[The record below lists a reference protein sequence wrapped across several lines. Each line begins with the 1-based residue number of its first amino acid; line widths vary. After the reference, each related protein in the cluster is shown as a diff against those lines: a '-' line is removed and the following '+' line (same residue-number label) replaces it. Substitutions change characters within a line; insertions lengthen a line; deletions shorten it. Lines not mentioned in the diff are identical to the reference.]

1 MANKVTFDY
10 SKTAEYISEGEI
22 TAMKRIAEDAKKLL
36 LSREGEGNDFL
47 GWIDLPV
54 DYDKEEFARIQKAAA
69 KIQSDSDVLL
79 VIGIGG
85 SYLGA
90 RAANEFLGHNF
101 YNIIPKSMRKTP
113 EIYYCGNNLSSAYIK
128 GLMEAA
134 EQETRKMNAVRQEGG

>member
-54 DYDKEEFARIQKAAA
+54 DYVFRKQRQRYRAIQMSCLLSVLVVH
-69 KIQSDSDVLL
+69 ILEPEQPMNSWDTIFIISFQS
-79 VIGIGG
+79 
-85 SYLGA
+85 
-90 RAANEFLGHNF
+90 
-101 YNIIPKSMRKTP
+101 
-113 EIYYCGNNLSSAYIK
+113 
-128 GLMEAA
+128 
-134 EQETRKMNAVRQEGG
+134 Q

>member
-54 DYDKEEFARIQKAAA
+54 DYLHVFRKQRQRYRAIQMSCLLSVLVVH
-69 KIQSDSDVLL
+69 ILEPEQPMNSWDTIFIISFQS
-79 VIGIGG
+79 
-85 SYLGA
+85 
-90 RAANEFLGHNF
+90 
-101 YNIIPKSMRKTP
+101 
-113 EIYYCGNNLSSAYIK
+113 
-128 GLMEAA
+128 
-134 EQETRKMNAVRQEGG
+134 Q

>member
-54 DYDKEEFARIQKAAA
+54 DYDKEEFARIQTERFRCPACYRYWWF
-69 KIQSDSDVLL
+69 ISWSQSS
-79 VIGIGG
+79 
-85 SYLGA
+85 
-90 RAANEFLGHNF
+90 
-101 YNIIPKSMRKTP
+101 
-113 EIYYCGNNLSSAYIK
+113 
-128 GLMEAA
+128 
-134 EQETRKMNAVRQEGG
+134 Q